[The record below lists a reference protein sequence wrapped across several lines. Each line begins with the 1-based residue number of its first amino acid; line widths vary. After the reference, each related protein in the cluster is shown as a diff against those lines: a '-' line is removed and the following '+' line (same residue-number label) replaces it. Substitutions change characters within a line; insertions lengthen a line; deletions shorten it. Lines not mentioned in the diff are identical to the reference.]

1 MPPERFILNIGIY
14 VGERFIFMSS
24 VFVVSEEAIMQT
36 EKVLELGPSRPWHI
50 CSFDPGRG
58 TSIVFLLPRK

>member
-1 MPPERFILNIGIY
+1 
-14 VGERFIFMSS
+14 MSS

-36 EKVLELGPSRPWHI
+36 EKVLELGPSRPWHT

-58 TSIVFLLPRK
+58 TSVVFLLPRK